1 MAEVSQRNK
10 INIEESNKVI
20 QKVDSLL
27 SKPKIPTR
35 PSRAMYFDKN
45 IPSFKEFK
53 RFNKPSRAMYFRD
66 DIPTFKK

>member
-1 MAEVSQRNK
+1 MNFLKSQHEESQMK
-10 INIEESNKVI
+10 AHVQESNKVI

-45 IPSFKEFK
+45 IPSFEEFK
-53 RFNKPSRAMYFRD
+53 R
-66 DIPTFKK
+66 